1 MIEKPW
7 HRHYDYNVPTT
18 IRYPRLVVHEL
29 LDLPAGAY
37 PDKAALIF
45 FGGEMSF
52 YELRQESRRFANAL
66 AGLGIRKGDRVGLH
80 LPNCPQY
87 LIAYYAI
94 LSIGGILV
102 NLNPL
107 YTPDE
112 LKLMANT
119 SGLTSLVTFDIALPA
134 INTLCKQVN
143 IPRVV
148 VTAITDYIKGFPLST
163 SKSLNLLEG
172 WHHFSE
178 LLARYPNPKRSKVPV
193 NPEDPP

>member
-66 AGLGIRKGDRVGLH
+66 AG
-80 LPNCPQY
+80 
-87 LIAYYAI
+87 
-94 LSIGGILV
+94 
-102 NLNPL
+102 
-107 YTPDE
+107 
-112 LKLMANT
+112 
-119 SGLTSLVTFDIALPA
+119 
-134 INTLCKQVN
+134 
-143 IPRVV
+143 PR
-148 VTAITDYIKGFPLST
+148 
-163 SKSLNLLEG
+163 
-172 WHHFSE
+172 
-178 LLARYPNPKRSKVPV
+178 
-193 NPEDPP
+193 NPEGRPGGTTPAQLPSVSDCLLRNPVHRGNSRQPQSFIHARRAETDGQYFRPDVSCHI